1 MHGLFWVYFLL
12 SLCKGKLSNGYT
24 KTRLYRNVFLKIPDE
39 FEGTCSPPIDNYVYY
54 KFANEI
60 F

>member
-1 MHGLFWVYFLL
+1 MVYFE
-12 SLCKGKLSNGYT
+12 SISYFHFKKENCQMVIQKQDYIE
-24 KTRLYRNVFLKIPDE
+24 IPDE

>member
-1 MHGLFWVYFLL
+1 MVYFE
-12 SLCKGKLSNGYT
+12 SISYFHFKKENCQMVIQ